1 MIAETDIAAVGAL
14 IGDRAR
20 ASMLNALMGGEP
32 MSAGELA
39 RVGGVSPS
47 GATAHLRR
55 LRDGGLVVDEAAGR
69 QRVFRLSSPEL
80 AEALEALALVA
91 PPLPVRG
98 LREARALGA
107 LKRARTCYDHLAGE
121 LGVAVT
127 DALVEREM
135 LERGDG
141 GFAVTGAGRDW
152 LGQLGLDLEAL
163 RRSRRSFARGCVD
176 WTERRPHVA
185 GSLGAGIAATF
196 FTRGWVRRR
205 PGGRAVV
212 VTAAGAQWLERGLGV
227 TGFREA
233 GGSDSRR
240 TAARRSGE
248 PELERSFSS
257 RPLDM

>member
-141 GFAVTGAGRDW
+141 GFAMTGAGRDW

-227 TGFREA
+227 TGFR
-233 GGSDSRR
+233 
-240 TAARRSGE
+240 
-248 PELERSFSS
+248 
-257 RPLDM
+257 

>member
-91 PPLPVRG
+91 PALPVRG

-107 LKRARTCYDHLAGE
+107 LKQARTCYDHLAGE

-127 DALVEREM
+127 DALVEREI
-135 LERGDG
+135 LARDDG
-141 GFAVTGAGRDW
+141 GFAVTGGGSDWFGR
-152 LGQLGLDLEAL
+152 LGLDLEAL
-163 RRSRRSFARGCVD
+163 RRTRRSFARGCVD

-227 TGFREA
+227 AGFR
-233 GGSDSRR
+233 
-240 TAARRSGE
+240 
-248 PELERSFSS
+248 
-257 RPLDM
+257 

>member
-55 LRDGGLVVDEAAGR
+55 LREGGLVVDETAGR
-69 QRVFRLSSPEL
+69 QRVFRLAGPEL

-127 DALVEREM
+127 GALVEREI
-135 LERGDG
+135 LERDDG
-141 GFAVTGAGRDW
+141 GFAVTGDGRDW
-152 LGQLGLDLEAL
+152 FGQLGLDLEAL
-163 RRSRRSFARGCVD
+163 RRTRRSLARGCVD

-185 GSLGAGIAATF
+185 GSLGAGIAAMLL
-196 FTRGWVRRR
+196 TRGWVRRR
-205 PGGRAVV
+205 PGGRAIV
-212 VTAAGAQWLERGLGV
+212 VTAAGAEWLDRSLGI
-227 TGFREA
+227 TGFR
-233 GGSDSRR
+233 
-240 TAARRSGE
+240 
-248 PELERSFSS
+248 
-257 RPLDM
+257 

>member
-227 TGFREA
+227 TGFR
-233 GGSDSRR
+233 
-240 TAARRSGE
+240 
-248 PELERSFSS
+248 
-257 RPLDM
+257 

>member
-1 MIAETDIAAVGAL
+1 MLAETDIAAVGAL

-20 ASMLNALMGGEP
+20 ASMLNALMGGAP

-55 LRDGGLVVDEAAGR
+55 LREGGLVVDEAAGR

-127 DALVEREM
+127 DALVEREI
-135 LERGDG
+135 LEHDAGE
-141 GFAVTGAGRDW
+141 FAVTGSGRAW
-152 LGQLGLDLEAL
+152 LQQLGLDLEAL
-163 RRSRRSFARGCVD
+163 RRTRRSFARGCVD

-185 GSLGAGIAATF
+185 GSLGAAIAATF
-196 FTRGWVRRR
+196 FSRGWVRRR
-205 PGGRAVV
+205 PGGRAVE
-212 VTAAGAQWLERGLGV
+212 VTAAGAEWLERTLGI
-227 TGFREA
+227 GR
-233 GGSDSRR
+233 
-240 TAARRSGE
+240 
-248 PELERSFSS
+248 
-257 RPLDM
+257 